1 MPSALFSK
9 ILGFIIVNLLVNKNY
24 ILQLDWK
31 EDSADYLDDLNS
43 CWNCE
48 EKIVEFDLDNDQLYL
63 ARVPKES
70 EFSNIYEVK
79 IRDFTGQ

>member
-1 MPSALFSK
+1 M
-9 ILGFIIVNLLVNKNY
+9 GFIIVNLLVNKNY

-31 EDSADYLDDLNS
+31 EDPTDYLGGLHS

-63 ARVPKES
+63 AKVPKVNEPA
-70 EFSNIYEVK
+70 NLYEVK
-79 IRDFTGQ
+79 IRNYIR